1 MRSTVPHT
9 AETRANSPENW
20 AEQGLAGDWRY
31 KFFYWLMRIG
41 GKARGYHIALLTS
54 LWYVLFYPSIRQR
67 CRHYL
72 SRRFPDRVGVLAKFS
87 DTFRLVRTYAKT
99 LIDIMVLPLFGSN
112 AIVATCPDHDRLIEL
127 CSAPHG
133 FVLLQAHVGCWQV
146 GISTLTQFPKSVS
159 IVMIPEHRTPALF
172 GPLHVSA
179 IDPRTGLEG
188 VMQMTDALLRGEIV
202 TMMGDR
208 TFGGDETSVTVQFLG
223 SPALFP
229 VIPYRLASATG
240 SPVLVMF
247 APRLPPNRYELRLA
261 EIIEVPPN
269 LGRNPADYAPYAQRF
284 ADCLEK
290 FAHEFP
296 WQVFNFYD
304 LWQKPTDD
312 PAAEK
317 L

>member
-1 MRSTVPHT
+1 MRPT
-9 AETRANSPENW
+9 ATPDAEPRANSPENW
-20 AEQGLAGDWRY
+20 AQPGLEGDWRY

-41 GKARGYHIALLTS
+41 GKARGYHIAWFTS
-54 LWYVLFYPSIRQR
+54 LWYVVFYPSIRRR
-67 CRHYL
+67 CRYYL
-72 SRRFPDRVGVLAKFS
+72 SRRFPFRVKPLARFL
-87 DTFRLVRTYAKT
+87 DTFRLVGTYAKT
-99 LIDIMVLPLFGSN
+99 LIDIMVLPLFGSK
-112 AIVATCPDHDRLIEL
+112 AIVATCPDHDRLIAL

-146 GISTLTQFPKSVS
+146 GTSTLTQFPKGVSV
-159 IVMIPEHRTPALF
+159 VMIPEHRTPALF
-172 GPLHVSA
+172 GPMHVSA
-179 IDPRTGLEG
+179 IDPRSGLEG

-208 TFGGDETSVTVQFLG
+208 TFGGEDTSVTVQFLG

-261 EIIEVPPN
+261 DIIEVPPN

-284 ADCLEK
+284 ANCMQK
-290 FAHEFP
+290 FAEEFP

-304 LWQKPTDD
+304 LWEEPRENP
-312 PAAEK
+312 PA
-317 L
+317 